1 MDRRIELISSEPWP
15 EIGVDREWGRI
26 PHRWESEGSLSLAR
40 LGVKKPTGGAVTQQ
54 WVNLLFAWHRF
65 S

>member
-40 LGVKKPTGGAVTQQ
+40 LGVKKPTGGGGDPAVG
-54 WVNLLFAWHRF
+54 
-65 S
+65 